1 MKPEQAYLRHI
12 LDEIDFLLAEVATVS
27 FEQFQSD
34 EILTRA
40 CARSLEVIGE
50 ASKNVPDSFKQLHP
64 EVDWRRL
71 TGMRDKIIHHY
82 FGVNWEIVW
91 DVVMNRLPELKAQV
105 TALLDAETST

>member
-12 LDEIDFLLAEVATVS
+12 LDEIGFLLTETANLG
-27 FEQFQSD
+27 FEQFLSSG
-34 EILTRA
+34 ILTRA
-40 CARSLEVIGE
+40 CARSLEIIGE
-50 ASKNVPDSFKQLHP
+50 ASKNVPDGFKRLHP

-91 DVVMNRLPELKAQV
+91 DVIRNRLPELKAQV
-105 TALLDAETST
+105 TPLLDETSR